1 MFDLERLVI
10 EYQRIIERE
19 YRIEKVR
26 IDLKCKEIVLCL
38 NIERLISDRTRN
50 KSIGN
55 SKSFTTS

>member
-26 IDLKCKEIVLCL
+26 IDLKCKEIILCL
-38 NIERLISDRTRN
+38 NIERLISDRTR
-50 KSIGN
+50 K
-55 SKSFTTS
+55 